1 MSIYFY
7 REDVE
12 LPDLNFDFIQKIL
25 KSEIRR
31 SKLKLGEI
39 NYIFCSDEY
48 LLEMNIR
55 FLEHEYYTDVI
66 TFDYSMDS
74 VVAGDVY
81 ISTDRVINNSATFGQ
96 TISNELVRVIS
107 HGLLHLLKYNDKE
120 DEEIEIMRS
129 SENRLI
135 KKYMEFS

>member
-135 KKYMEFS
+135 KKYMKFS

>member
-7 REDVE
+7 NEDVK
-12 LPDLNFDFIQKIL
+12 LPDLNFDFIKKIL

-31 SKLKLGEI
+31 SKAKLGEI

-48 LLEMNIR
+48 LLDMNIR
-55 FLEHEYYTDVI
+55 FLEHEFYTDVI
-66 TFDYSMDS
+66 TFDYSLDS
-74 VVAGDVY
+74 VIAGDVY

-96 TISNELVRVIS
+96 TIPNELVRVIS

-120 DEEIEIMRS
+120 EEEIVLMRS

>member
-1 MSIYFY
+1 
-7 REDVE
+7 
-12 LPDLNFDFIQKIL
+12 
-25 KSEIRR
+25 
-31 SKLKLGEI
+31 
-39 NYIFCSDEY
+39 
-48 LLEMNIR
+48 
-55 FLEHEYYTDVI
+55 
-66 TFDYSMDS
+66 MDS

>member
-48 LLEMNIR
+48 LLGMNI
-55 FLEHEYYTDVI
+55 I
-66 TFDYSMDS
+66 QM
-74 VVAGDVY
+74 
-81 ISTDRVINNSATFGQ
+81 
-96 TISNELVRVIS
+96 
-107 HGLLHLLKYNDKE
+107 
-120 DEEIEIMRS
+120 
-129 SENRLI
+129 
-135 KKYMEFS
+135 